1 MHTLRNILVGAV
13 VTGGALLAFASP
25 ASAQSWP
32 CNGCG
37 DTIREAT
44 TQWPCTGCVDSSRA
58 EAPAADTSPVGLAA
72 LGGLTAVGLSALA
85 LRRRRTTEI

>member
-1 MHTLRNILVGAV
+1 MRKLTHLVAGTV
-13 VTGGALLAFASP
+13 VTAGALLAFASP

-44 TQWPCTGCVDSSRA
+44 TQWPCTGCVDTTQVES
-58 EAPAADTSPVGLAA
+58 PAADTSTSSVGFAA
-72 LGGLTAVGLSALA
+72 LGGLTAVGLAGLA
-85 LRRRRTTEI
+85 LRRRTA